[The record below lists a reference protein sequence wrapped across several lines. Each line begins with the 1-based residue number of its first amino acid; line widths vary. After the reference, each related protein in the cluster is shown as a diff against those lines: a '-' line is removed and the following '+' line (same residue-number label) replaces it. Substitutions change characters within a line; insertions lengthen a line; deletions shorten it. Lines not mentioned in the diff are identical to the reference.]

1 MLAGPKV
8 FTENQHA
15 KEGRREEEYG
25 LVRRGSDPF
34 GTGIPFAWTMNH
46 KPGRSGRLIEEKKME
61 GLLFLIFWIG
71 GATLHTV
78 FDLKIK
84 PLIQAN
90 EETLP

>member
-1 MLAGPKV
+1 MGRPE
-8 FTENQHA
+8 FFIENQHA
-15 KEGRREEEYG
+15 KEGYG
-25 LVRRGSDPF
+25 EGEDCLVNRWSDSF
-34 GTGIPFAWTMNH
+34 GTAIPFESTMNQ

-61 GLLFLIFWIG
+61 GLLFLVCWIG

>member
-1 MLAGPKV
+1 
-8 FTENQHA
+8 
-15 KEGRREEEYG
+15 
-25 LVRRGSDPF
+25 
-34 GTGIPFAWTMNH
+34 MNH

>member
-1 MLAGPKV
+1 M
-8 FTENQHA
+8 Q
-15 KEGRREEEYG
+15 GRESY
-25 LVRRGSDPF
+25 LVNRRSDSFGTAIPF
-34 GTGIPFAWTMNH
+34 GLTMNQK
-46 KPGRSGRLIEEKKME
+46 KPGRSGCLIEEKKME

-71 GATLHTV
+71 GAALHTV

>member
-1 MLAGPKV
+1 M
-8 FTENQHA
+8 NQ
-15 KEGRREEEYG
+15 
-25 LVRRGSDPF
+25 
-34 GTGIPFAWTMNH
+34 

-71 GATLHTV
+71 GAALHTV

>member
-1 MLAGPKV
+1 MSF
-8 FTENQHA
+8 FTEKQYA
-15 KEGRREEEYG
+15 KEGRREGEDY
-25 LVRRGSDPF
+25 LVSRWSDPF
-34 GTGIPFAWTMNH
+34 GTAIPFGSTMNQ

-61 GLLFLIFWIG
+61 GLLFLLFWVG

-78 FDLKIK
+78 FDLKVK

>member
-1 MLAGPKV
+1 MECPDF
-8 FTENQHA
+8 FTEKQQI
-15 KEGRREEEYG
+15 KEGRREEEDYR
-25 LVRRGSDPF
+25 VSRWSDSFETAISIGS
-34 GTGIPFAWTMNH
+34 TMNRQ
-46 KPGRSGRLIEEKKME
+46 PGRSGRLIEEKKME
-61 GLLFLIFWIG
+61 GLLFLLFWIG